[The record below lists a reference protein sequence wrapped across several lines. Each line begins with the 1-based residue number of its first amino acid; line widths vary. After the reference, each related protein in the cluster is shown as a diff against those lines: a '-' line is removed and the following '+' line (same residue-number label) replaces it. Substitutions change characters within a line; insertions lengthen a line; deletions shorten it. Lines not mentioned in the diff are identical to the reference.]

1 MKININIKIAI
12 NNLLFKIMNPMNY
25 NINEENF
32 LAYLVVV
39 VAVY

>member
-12 NNLLFKIMNPMNY
+12 SNLLFKIMNLMKY

-32 LAYLVVV
+32 LAYLVVD
-39 VAVY
+39 AVLY